1 MVNILPKQQFLAL
14 PTASIVATGGVG
26 DISQRNGM
34 FQPRDDPSIPLKA
47 CARIAQSGQI
57 EEKMMIVG
65 SPAPE
70 KVHLLC
76 GELLRDDGIEEPTRE
91 NIACLLG

>member
-1 MVNILPKQQFLAL
+1 
-14 PTASIVATGGVG
+14 
-26 DISQRNGM
+26 
-34 FQPRDDPSIPLKA
+34 
-47 CARIAQSGQI
+47 
-57 EEKMMIVG
+57 MMIVG